1 VRTPARI
8 AGILIAVS
16 LLAAATA
23 VAAPRV
29 HRLTLPPPPAL
40 PTSLAV
46 DEDEWTVI
54 PSKRVVA
61 AGPVTLRVYNRG
73 MDDHDLTLVDATG
86 SPHSVAL
93 APGTS
98 SELRV
103 TLTPGTWKLW
113 CSLFAGTDDSHE
125 LLGMVSTIQAR
136 IDPSQNHRPARRVLR
151 ARPGAPPSAQGLP
164 RD

>member
-1 VRTPARI
+1 VSPSARI
-8 AGILIAVS
+8 AAVLIGVS

-29 HRLTLPPPPAL
+29 HRLTLPPPPPL

-73 MDDHDLTLVDATG
+73 MDDHDVSLVDATG
-86 SPHSVAL
+86 TLHRVYL
-93 APGTS
+93 APGATT
-98 SELRV
+98 EIRA
-103 TLTPGTWKLW
+103 TLTPGAWKVW
-113 CSLFAGTDDSHE
+113 CSLFAGTPESHE
-125 LLGMVSTIQAR
+125 LFGMVTTIVAR
-136 IDPSQNHRPARRVLR
+136 TDMSHAYRPVRRGSRRLAVR
-151 ARPGAPPSAQGLP
+151 AR
-164 RD
+164 

>member
-1 VRTPARI
+1 VRPPARN
-8 AGILIAVS
+8 AGVLIVVS

-29 HRLTLPPPPAL
+29 HRLSLPPPPPL

-73 MDDHDLTLVDATG
+73 MDDHDLTLLDGAGTL
-86 SPHSVAL
+86 HSVPL

-98 SELRV
+98 SELRI
-103 TLTPGTWKLW
+103 TLTPGTYRLW
-113 CSLFAGTDDSHE
+113 CSLFAGTQDSHE
-125 LLGMVSTIQAR
+125 LLGMVTTIQAK
-136 IDPSQNHRPARRVLR
+136 IDPAHNYRPARRALR
-151 ARPGAPPSAQGLP
+151 AR
-164 RD
+164 D

>member
-1 VRTPARI
+1 MRPPARI
-8 AGILIAVS
+8 AGVLIAVS

-29 HRLTLPPPPAL
+29 HRLTLPPPPPL

-73 MDDHDLTLVDATG
+73 MDDHDLSLVDATG
-86 SPHSVAL
+86 TLHRIYL

-98 SELRV
+98 SEIQA
-103 TLTPGTWKLW
+103 TLTPGTWKIW
-113 CSLFAGTDDSHE
+113 CSLFAGTPESHE
-125 LLGMVSTIQAR
+125 LFGMVSTIEAR
-136 IDPSQNHRPARRVLR
+136 IDPAHNYRPAWR
-151 ARPGAPPSAQGLP
+151 ALAKRGLA
-164 RD
+164 RH

>member
-1 VRTPARI
+1 VRPPARI
-8 AGILIAVS
+8 AGALIAVS
-16 LLAAATA
+16 LVAAASA

-29 HRLTLPPPPAL
+29 HRLTLPPPPPL

-73 MDDHDLTLVDATG
+73 MDDHDLSLVDATG
-86 SPHSVAL
+86 TLHRVDL

-98 SELRV
+98 SEIRA

-113 CSLFAGTDDSHE
+113 CSLFSGTPDSHE
-125 LLGMVSTIQAR
+125 LQGMVTTIQAR
-136 IDPSQNHRPARRVLR
+136 IDPSHNYRPARRALR
-151 ARPGAPPSAQGLP
+151 MRSVTAR
-164 RD
+164 

>member
-1 VRTPARI
+1 MRPPARI
-8 AGILIAVS
+8 AGVLIVVS

-23 VAAPRV
+23 VAAPRI
-29 HRLTLPPPPAL
+29 HRTTLPPPPPL

-73 MDDHDLTLVDATG
+73 MDDHDISLVDATG
-86 SPHSVAL
+86 ALQRVYL
-93 APGTS
+93 APGATT
-98 SELRV
+98 EIRA

-113 CSLFAGTDDSHE
+113 CSLFEGTPSSHE
-125 LLGMVSTIQAR
+125 LFGMVSTIEAKTDLSR
-136 IDPSQNHRPARRVLR
+136 AYRPARRGLSRGTVS
-151 ARPGAPPSAQGLP
+151 AR
-164 RD
+164 

>member
-1 VRTPARI
+1 MRSPARI
-8 AGILIAVS
+8 AGLLILVS

-29 HRLTLPPPPAL
+29 HRLTLPPPPPL

-73 MDDHDLTLVDATG
+73 MDDHDLSLLDATG
-86 SPHSVAL
+86 TLHRVYLGPS
-93 APGTS
+93 GTS
-98 SELRV
+98 EIRA

-113 CSLFAGTDDSHE
+113 CSLFEGTPQSHE
-125 LLGMVSTIQAR
+125 LYGMVATIEAR
-136 IDPSQNHRPARRVLR
+136 VDPSKTYRPARRALKRQVVR
-151 ARPGAPPSAQGLP
+151 AR
-164 RD
+164 

>member
-1 VRTPARI
+1 VRPPARI
-8 AGILIAVS
+8 AGVLMAVS

-29 HRLTLPPPPAL
+29 HRLTLPPPPPL

-73 MDDHDLTLVDATG
+73 MDDHDLSLIDATG
-86 SPHSVAL
+86 ALHRVDL

-98 SELRV
+98 SEIRV

-113 CSLFAGTDDSHE
+113 CSLFAGTPDSHE
-125 LLGMVSTIQAR
+125 LYGMVTTIEAR
-136 IDPSQNHRPARRVLR
+136 IDLAHAYRPGRRPATRRR
-151 ARPGAPPSAQGLP
+151 S
-164 RD
+164 

>member
-1 VRTPARI
+1 M
-8 AGILIAVS
+8 AGALIVVS

-29 HRLTLPPPPAL
+29 HRLTLPPPPPL

-73 MDDHDLTLVDATG
+73 MDDHDLTLVDAAGTLQTV
-86 SPHSVAL
+86 PL

-98 SELRV
+98 TELRV
-103 TLTPGTWKLW
+103 TLTPGTWRLW
-113 CSLFAGTDDSHE
+113 CSLFAGTQDSHE
-125 LLGMVSTIQAR
+125 LLGMVTTIQAR
-136 IDPSQNHRPARRVLR
+136 IDPSHNYRPARRALR
-151 ARPGAPPSAQGLP
+151 TRIP
-164 RD
+164 

>member
-1 VRTPARI
+1 MRTPARI
-8 AGILIAVS
+8 AGALIAVS

-29 HRLTLPPPPAL
+29 HRLTPPPPL

-73 MDDHDLTLVDATG
+73 MDDHDLSLVDATG
-86 SPHSVAL
+86 ALHRVDL

-98 SELRV
+98 SEIRA

-113 CSLFAGTDDSHE
+113 CSLFAGTPGSHE
-125 LLGMVSTIQAR
+125 LNGMVTTIEAR
-136 IDPSQNHRPARRVLR
+136 IDPAHAYRPARRALSKPIR
-151 ARPGAPPSAQGLP
+151 
-164 RD
+164 

>member
-1 VRTPARI
+1 M
-8 AGILIAVS
+8 AGALIVVS

-29 HRLTLPPPPAL
+29 HRLTLPPPPPL

-73 MDDHDLTLVDATG
+73 MDDHDLTLVDAAGTLQTV
-86 SPHSVAL
+86 PL

-98 SELRV
+98 TELRV
-103 TLTPGTWKLW
+103 TLTPGTWRLW
-113 CSLFAGTDDSHE
+113 CSLFAGTQDSHE
-125 LLGMVSTIQAR
+125 LLGMVTTIQAR
-136 IDPSQNHRPARRVLR
+136 VDPSHNYRPARRGLR
-151 ARPGAPPSAQGLP
+151 TRVP
-164 RD
+164 

>member
-1 VRTPARI
+1 MRRAPARI
-8 AGILIAVS
+8 AAALIALS

-23 VAAPRV
+23 VAAPRI
-29 HRLTLPPPPAL
+29 HRLNLPPPPPL

-54 PSKRVVA
+54 PSKKVVA

-86 SPHSVAL
+86 TTHQVYL
-93 APGTS
+93 APGAS
-98 SELRV
+98 SEIRA

-113 CSLFAGTDDSHE
+113 CSLFAGTRESHE
-125 LLGMVSTIQAR
+125 LLGMVSSIEARADPAKAIQA
-136 IDPSQNHRPARRVLR
+136 QRRVARAKALR
-151 ARPGAPPSAQGLP
+151 RS
-164 RD
+164 D